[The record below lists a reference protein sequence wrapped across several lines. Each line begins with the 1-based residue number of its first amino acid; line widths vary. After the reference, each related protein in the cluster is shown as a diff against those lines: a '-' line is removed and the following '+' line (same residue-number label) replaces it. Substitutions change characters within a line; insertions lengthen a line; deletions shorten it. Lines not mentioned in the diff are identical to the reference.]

1 MSAGPGS
8 DQPAPARQFTAT
20 DRRALASVATQFFV
34 NGALFASFFPRLPE
48 IRDRVGIGIEQVGL
62 LLSVAGLAGLLGSA
76 AVGPAVSR
84 FGSRRVMIV
93 FGALMALSLPVIGF
107 ATGPLVL
114 VVGLIGMQVFDPL
127 VDSAMN
133 LQGSWLSGRR
143 HTPVMSRLH
152 GLWSLGTVIGGLA
165 SSRLAAAGVS
175 LQVHLAGAA
184 AVLGLAL
191 IYVGRGLLRVDEH
204 HVAPAAA
211 EPGARGPS
219 GSAAADDDVG
229 PDAGASG
236 DGGGGSI
243 VLALLAASGLFAV
256 AVETVSSDW
265 AAFRFTDDFD
275 TPAGRAALAYVAV
288 TTGMTTGR
296 FAGDWAGQRLGAD
309 RLRVLTNTLT
319 FAGLALALLVDSPPL
334 SLLGL
339 LASGIGAAS
348 MLPTIYDRAARHPG
362 RPGAGLGALTAGL
375 RVSGLSM
382 PVLVGGLAATSLS
395 VGSAMAIVTLPAVIG
410 FALAGRALARR

>member
-1 MSAGPGS
+1 MTGGSGS
-8 DQPAPARQFTAT
+8 DQPTPADQFSAT

-34 NGALFASFFPRLPE
+34 NGALFASVYPRLPE
-48 IRDRVGIGIEQVGL
+48 IRDQVGIGIEQVGL

-84 FGSRRVMIV
+84 LGSRRVMII

-107 ATGPLVL
+107 ATAPLVL
-114 VVGLIGMQVFDPL
+114 VIGLIGLQVFDPL

-165 SSRLAAAGVS
+165 ASRLAAAGVS

-184 AVLGLAL
+184 ALLGLGL

-204 HVAPAAA
+204 QTSPPDAAPDAGPIDDGGAG
-211 EPGARGPS
+211 PGDG
-219 GSAAADDDVG
+219 GAAADR
-229 PDAGASG
+229 
-236 DGGGGSI
+236 GSV

-288 TTGMTTGR
+288 TTGMTIGR
-296 FAGDWAGQRLGAD
+296 FAGDWAGQRLGPG
-309 RLRVLTNTLT
+309 RLRGVTNTLT
-319 FAGLALALLVDSPPL
+319 FAGLALATLVDSPPL

-339 LASGIGAAS
+339 FVSGIGAAS

-375 RVSGLSM
+375 RVSGLAM

-410 FALAGRALARR
+410 FAIAGRALARR